1 MCTLFEK
8 LNDHFWRAL
17 LFIVHLL
24 QYDSHD
30 FQQLDLFPLAT
41 GSRSSSLICI
51 AVSGM
56 YLFPLNNATVG
67 ITVLKQ
73 VTVMGNKQCL
83 VGDMIS
89 AAVQPSTKLS
99 KCNAD
104 R

>member
-17 LFIVHLL
+17 LFIVRLL

-30 FQQLDLFPLAT
+30 FQQLDLFPFAT
-41 GSRSSSLICI
+41 GSPSSSLICI

-67 ITVLKQ
+67 NNCTETSHCYGQ
-73 VTVMGNKQCL
+73 QAMFGW
-83 VGDMIS
+83 GHDFSRS
-89 AAVQPSTKLS
+89 AAFH
-99 KCNAD
+99 
-104 R
+104 

>member
-17 LFIVHLL
+17 LFIVRWL
-24 QYDSHD
+24 QYDSRA
-30 FQQLDLFPLAT
+30 FQQLDLFPFAT

-56 YLFPLNNATVG
+56 YLFPLNNATVIV
-67 ITVLKQ
+67 ITV
-73 VTVMGNKQCL
+73 VGNKQCL

-104 R
+104 T

>member
-1 MCTLFEK
+1 M
-8 LNDHFWRAL
+8 
-17 LFIVHLL
+17 FIVRWL
-24 QYDSHD
+24 QYDSRA
-30 FQQLDLFPLAT
+30 FQQLDLLPFAT

-56 YLFPLNNATVG
+56 YLFPLNNATVIV

-104 R
+104 TSVLHFKVVN